1 MTAVI
6 DARIHWPAERR
17 FYTGMA
23 FLMLGAVLLGF
34 SRTFFL
40 APWFPEAAHLAPPE
54 PYFFYVHGVFFTAW
68 ILLLIVQPLLVAN
81 RRVDVHRKVGWFGA
95 GLAAV
100 VVTVGVTGALIA
112 ASRPGGFIGVPIPP
126 LAAVPGHP
134 VDGSGAVRALCRAG
148 HHAAP
153 RSTTPQAANAPGDDR
168 PARRGRHTLS
178 FWRHVRSH
186 RRVHVQRDRPVRR
199 PVPGADNC
207 LGYRFARSSA
217 CRHARRRA
225 GDHRISTSATHA
237 VGNECLAELRQ
248 LGSRIAGQ
256 VEDVR
261 DPRQPV
267 HLLQSGDGVSVTR
280 RGPRSFALIG

>member
-126 LAAVPGHP
+126 LQFLAIPLTDLALFALFVVLAITQRRDPQRHKRLMLLATIGLLDAAVTRFPFGDMSAP
-134 VDGSGAVRALCRAG
+134 IAGSMFNVTDLCVDLFLVPIIVWDIVS
-148 HHAAP
+148 
-153 RSTTPQAANAPGDDR
+153 
-168 PARRGRHTLS
+168 RG
-178 FWRHVRSH
+178 
-186 RRVHVQRDRPVRR
+186 RVHVVTLAGGLAIIASQPLRLMLSETNVW
-199 PVPGADNC
+199 
-207 LGYRFARSSA
+207 LSFANW
-217 CRHARRRA
+217 
-225 GDHRISTSATHA
+225 A
-237 VGNECLAELRQ
+237 VGLLAK
-248 LGSRIAGQ
+248 
-256 VEDVR
+256 
-261 DPRQPV
+261 
-267 HLLQSGDGVSVTR
+267 
-280 RGPRSFALIG
+280 